1 MSKTLQALVV
11 LCAALA
17 QGGNAFCRH
26 QPRRAVGAGRSWR
39 GRPLRALG
47 GDGDGTAGGAG
58 GDGDG
63 LSDESVGELV
73 GQRSFNEVVAE
84 AFGNS
89 SVSENPYFDVVM
101 QIAPNELIRR
111 FMMSSPPQVQSSV
124 RTTIL
129 GLLGTMPQFAVET
142 NILTTGAQL
151 AQVMFQLQLTGYM
164 FKNAEYRV
172 SLSRS
177 LDAIAALPESSE
189 LDEVIGRGDATMP
202 TPEGKISVTMND
214 GQKVQVDAAAYTQEL
229 RREIE
234 SLRADLERVELEKK
248 ENKESDLLAYIK
260 SLPED
265 QMRDL
270 TASMSPEVLEA
281 MEKLVQVVVQSMGGG
296 ELVEP
301 NSVVQQSG
309 SAMGQL
315 CMWQLV
321 IGYNLREL
329 EVKEELRKR
338 FTGGLSPG
346 GEATS
351 LPSPGDTQVF
361 NFPMEGPELLEEEA
375 PGSDEDADDAK
386 Q

>member
-1 MSKTLQALVV
+1 MSLGEGPSDSL
-11 LCAALA
+11 
-17 QGGNAFCRH
+17 GD
-26 QPRRAVGAGRSWR
+26 PEDAGSS
-39 GRPLRALG
+39 
-47 GDGDGTAGGAG
+47 GDRN
-58 GDGDG
+58 
-63 LSDESVGELV
+63 GELV
-73 GQRSFNEVVAE
+73 GQKTFNDVVAE

-89 SVSENPYFDVVM
+89 SVSVNPYFDVVM

-177 LDAIAALPESSE
+177 LDAIAALPDSAE
-189 LDEVIGRGDATMP
+189 LDSALGRGEDTMP
-202 TPEGKISVTMND
+202 KPAGKISVTMND
-214 GQKVQVDAAAYTQEL
+214 GQTVQVDAAAYTQEL

-234 SLRADLERVELEKK
+234 SLRADLERVEQEKK

-270 TASMSPEVLEA
+270 TANMSPEVLEA

-296 ELVEP
+296 EQVD
-301 NSVVQQSG
+301 SDTVVQQSG
-309 SAMGQL
+309 TAMGQL

-321 IGYNLREL
+321 IGYNMREL

-338 FTGGLSPG
+338 FSGGLAPA
-346 GEATS
+346 EEQTL
-351 LPSPGDTQVF
+351 LPSPGETQVF
-361 NFPMEGPELLEEEA
+361 NFPMEGVEDFLAEEVGE
-375 PGSDEDADDAK
+375 DEDSGNLK
-386 Q
+386 R